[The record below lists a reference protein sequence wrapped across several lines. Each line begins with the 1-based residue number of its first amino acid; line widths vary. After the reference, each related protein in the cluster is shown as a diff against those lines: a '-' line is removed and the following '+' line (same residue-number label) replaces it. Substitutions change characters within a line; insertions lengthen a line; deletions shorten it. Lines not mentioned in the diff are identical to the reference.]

1 MNKTRIAAV
10 AAVVTLVLAA
20 GCKREAPATGT
31 TGTESSTSTVGPAE
45 KAGKAIGA
53 QIDDATITAKVKTGL
68 LQAPDVKGTHINVET
83 ERGVVQ
89 LSGFVSSQVEIDRA
103 IMIAKAV
110 GGVTEVQNKMSLKP
124 AEK

>member
-1 MNKTRIAAV
+1 MNKTKIAAV
-10 AAVVTLVLAA
+10 AAVLTLFLAA
-20 GCKREAPATGT
+20 GCKREQAAT
-31 TGTESSTSTVGPAE
+31 TGADSSTSTAGPAE

-89 LSGFVSSQVEIDRA
+89 LSGFVSSQVEIERA
-103 IMIAKAV
+103 IMIAKGV